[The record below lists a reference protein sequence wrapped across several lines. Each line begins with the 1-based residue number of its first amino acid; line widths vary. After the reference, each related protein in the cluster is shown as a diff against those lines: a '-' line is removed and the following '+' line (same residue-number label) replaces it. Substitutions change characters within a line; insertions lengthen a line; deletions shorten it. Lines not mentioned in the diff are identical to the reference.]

1 MSYKKWVYKYKY
13 LQVEFEEV
21 KQQKEKY
28 LIEFNR
34 LFAFKDKKPSQ
45 TVKDAIEES
54 NKPKPKSP
62 KQKNTKNLYK
72 KLSKKIHPDRG
83 GSSEEFVKLNEL
95 YEEGDLLGMISKAE
109 EYEIN
114 TDEFKEDKI
123 ELEFEQSCLQLE
135 EKTNELKQTLA
146 WQWGKAQDQDK
157 QGLIDM
163 FENMYGLILKEN
175 A

>member
-1 MSYKKWVYKYKY
+1 
-13 LQVEFEEV
+13 
-21 KQQKEKY
+21 
-28 LIEFNR
+28 
-34 LFAFKDKKPSQ
+34 
-45 TVKDAIEES
+45 
-54 NKPKPKSP
+54 
-62 KQKNTKNLYK
+62 
-72 KLSKKIHPDRG
+72 
-83 GSSEEFVKLNEL
+83 
-95 YEEGDLLGMISKAE
+95 MISKAE